1 MIVNRTT
8 LIGKPSEDSKIEW
21 NGCKRK
27 IGNRRWRILEWRLME
42 ETLYLIVPQAGKFDD
57 DDDDDERIQIPSVK

>member
-1 MIVNRTT
+1 
-8 LIGKPSEDSKIEW
+8 
-21 NGCKRK
+21 
-27 IGNRRWRILEWRLME
+27 ME